1 VIVPGLL
8 RRGSGEVEPR
18 GVSDQLDRVFD
29 EWTHLLPLRMFEPL
43 RLPSL
48 LERALEAE
56 ALIRVEEY
64 REGDELIVR
73 AEVPGV
79 DVEKDVDITVSDHR
93 LHIEA
98 QRREEEQAERK
109 GFVHRELRYGR
120 FVRDLQLPEGVTE
133 SDVSATYT
141 GGILEIRVHVPLGTP
156 PTRIPITT
164 A

>member
-1 VIVPGLL
+1 VAGLL

-18 GVSDQLDRVFD
+18 GVSDQLERMFD
-29 EWTHLLPLRMFEPL
+29 EWTHLLPFRLFEPL

-64 REGDELIVR
+64 REGDELVVR

-79 DVEKDVDITVSDHR
+79 EVDKDVEVTVSDHR

-98 QRREEEQAERK
+98 QRREEEQAEGK
-109 GFVHRELRYGR
+109 GFVRRELRYGR

-141 GGILEIRVHVPLGTP
+141 DGILEIRVHVPQSTP

>member
-1 VIVPGLL
+1 VPGLL
-8 RRGSGEVEPR
+8 RRASGEVEPR
-18 GVSDQLDRVFD
+18 GVSDRLDRVFD
-29 EWTHLLPLRMFEPL
+29 EWTHLLPSRLFEPL
-43 RLPSL
+43 RLPAL

-64 REGDELIVR
+64 QKGDELIVR

-79 DVEKDVDITVSDHR
+79 DVDKDVDITVSDHR

-141 GGILEIRVHVPLGTP
+141 DGILEIRVHVPQGAP
-156 PTRIPITT
+156 PTRIPIT
-164 A
+164 AA

>member
-29 EWTHLLPLRMFEPL
+29 EWTHLLPFRLFEPL
-43 RLPSL
+43 RLPAL
-48 LERALEAE
+48 PERALEAE

-64 REGDELIVR
+64 QEGDELIVR

-79 DVEKDVDITVSDHR
+79 DVEKDVDVTVSDHR

-141 GGILEIRVHVPLGTP
+141 DGILEIRVHVPQGTP
-156 PTRIPITT
+156 PTRIPIT
-164 A
+164 AA

>member
-1 VIVPGLL
+1 VIVSGLL
-8 RRGSGEVEPR
+8 RRASGEVEPR

-29 EWTHLLPLRMFEPL
+29 EWTHLLPSRLFEPL
-43 RLPSL
+43 RLPAL

-64 REGDELIVR
+64 QKGDELIVR

-79 DVEKDVDITVSDHR
+79 DVDKDVDITVSDHR

-98 QRREEEQAERK
+98 QRREEEQSERK

-141 GGILEIRVHVPLGTP
+141 DGILEIRVHVPQGTP